1 MVKLSDLK
9 VGSQVRALSTGDGT
23 DAISLFGDIGYKGTL
38 VKGDV
43 YTVCK
48 VEAVQRVHDKQ
59 PVAIAVPNDPIFHD
73 GFWVTLDNIELVQ
86 EEQI

>member
-9 VGSQVRALSTGDGT
+9 VGSQVRALSTGDGECT
-23 DAISLFGDIGYKGTL
+23 GFNGTL
-38 VKGDV
+38 VLGDI
-43 YTVCK
+43 YTVCE
-48 VEAVQRVHDKQ
+48 VTDDDFM